1 MKEYIEKNY
10 YSAHMPG
17 HKSGMFL
24 PTDIKELF
32 GEKVFQ
38 FDITET
44 MGMDNLQ
51 NPQGIIKDTETKIS
65 RITGAKKANLL
76 VNGSTAGI
84 LAAVFTLARDK
95 KIFVGSNCHQSV
107 YNAMIIS
114 GAKPIFLTPELDQE
128 NGVELGVSPE
138 TLTEGIEENPDC
150 KVLILTFPNYYG
162 IRYKYKE
169 IFRIAKANNLQII
182 IDEAHGAHFNFMK
195 DKYPNA
201 VSLGADVAVQSWH
214 KTLPVLNQGSVLL
227 EGFGKEA
234 YNFRESINVFQTT
247 SPSYL
252 IMSSIDAAADFLEG
266 KETEVISNAG
276 KWQKYFKELKL
287 LNLVILRYLEEESDP
302 FKLVVLSKK
311 ESGKLLWE
319 IVIDKYKIQPEII
332 ESGRLLFMLPL
343 FFDSEL
349 AERIKN
355 ALIDLDNNLEEKKNL
370 EKYKEPERKKIV
382 SFKKNPQEMSY
393 LQKEKVSLNDS
404 LGKIC
409 AQKIVMYPPGVPLIY
424 PGEVLREEIVCYLQR
439 HKINYNLQEGIEI
452 FTDQENKKCVEYS

>member
-1 MKEYIEKNY
+1 
-10 YSAHMPG
+10 
-17 HKSGMFL
+17 
-24 PTDIKELF
+24 
-32 GEKVFQ
+32 
-38 FDITET
+38 
-44 MGMDNLQ
+44 
-51 NPQGIIKDTETKIS
+51 
-65 RITGAKKANLL
+65 
-76 VNGSTAGI
+76 
-84 LAAVFTLARDK
+84 
-95 KIFVGSNCHQSV
+95 
-107 YNAMIIS
+107 MIIS
-114 GAKPIFLTPELDQE
+114 GSKPIFLTPVLDQE

-234 YNFRESINVFQTT
+234 YNFRESINIFQTT

-252 IMSSIDAAADFLEG
+252 IMSSIDAASDFLEE

-287 LNLVILRYLEEESDP
+287 LNLVILRYREEESDP

-311 ESGKLLWE
+311 ESGKLFWE

-355 ALIDLDNNLEEKKNL
+355 ALIDLDNNLEEKK
-370 EKYKEPERKKIV
+370 
-382 SFKKNPQEMSY
+382 SG
-393 LQKEKVSLNDS
+393 KV
-404 LGKIC
+404 
-409 AQKIVMYPPGVPLIY
+409 
-424 PGEVLREEIVCYLQR
+424 
-439 HKINYNLQEGIEI
+439 
-452 FTDQENKKCVEYS
+452 